1 MRKENPQSLYHAVG
15 GKPTLEKVH
24 KIFYDILYAHPWL
37 GQYFQGMPQNVIE
50 SQQTDFMTF
59 AMGGPEVYSGK
70 FPAPTHKHMYIT
82 EDMFDLRQALLKQAL
97 EKAQVPAELAGRWLN
112 VDASFRNGLVKA
124 SLTDCEKR
132 YPTDLILNFQNPLAR

>member
-1 MRKENPQSLYHAVG
+1 MGEENPQSLYHTVG

-24 KIFYDILYAHPWL
+24 KIFYNTLYAHPWL
-37 GQYFQGMPQNVIE
+37 GQYFHGMPQNVIE

-82 EDMFDLRQALLKQAL
+82 EEMFDLRQAVLKQSL
-97 EKAQVPAELAGRWLN
+97 EKAQVPAELAGKWLN
-112 VDASFRNGLVKA
+112 IDASFRNGLVKA
-124 SLTDCEKR
+124 SLADCEKR
-132 YPTDLILNFQNPLAR
+132 YPTDCILNFQNPLAR